1 MFLKLFL
8 IFAVIPVLELYFLIK
23 IGGEIGA
30 LSTILIILATATLG
44 AYLTKSQGFKVFA
57 NIRSAI
63 NERRIPANELL
74 QGLFVLAGG
83 LTLLTP
89 GFITDILGIT
99 MLIPATRALY
109 IKYAVKIISNKIKT
123 GKWQIKSY

>member
-1 MFLKLFL
+1 MLLKLFL

-23 IGGEIGA
+23 IGSEIGA
-30 LSTILIILATATLG
+30 LLTILIILSTAALG
-44 AYLTKSQGFKVFA
+44 AYLAKSQGFKVFA

-63 NERRIPANELL
+63 DERRLPANELL
-74 QGLFVLAGG
+74 HGLFVLAGG

-99 MLIPATRALY
+99 MLLPATRAFY
-109 IKYAVKIISNKIKT
+109 IKLAIKIISNKIKT
-123 GKWQIKSY
+123 GKWQLKRY